1 VRLIQRLAF
10 VMAILVVVGNAD
22 SRPANAAAAAQ
33 SSSSRAVLAPIDGYD
48 GETLYRGLAFG
59 EGRVG
64 ALFPE
69 LDGIREVMAGHE
81 DYADAL
87 VQEIATLDPTF
98 FNRFALEVQSGDRVQ
113 IRSALREADDLGRVA
128 SSRIIVDLPQARM
141 VSDQSDIVLLVLT
154 AVVLFVLIVVVA
166 APTLQSQYTPLDRDI
181 AADRIAEVL
190 ASA

>member
-1 VRLIQRLAF
+1 
-10 VMAILVVVGNAD
+10 
-22 SRPANAAAAAQ
+22 
-33 SSSSRAVLAPIDGYD
+33 
-48 GETLYRGLAFG
+48 
-59 EGRVG
+59 
-64 ALFPE
+64 
-69 LDGIREVMAGHE
+69 MAGHE